1 MGSSTWMPMPAAASA
16 ARGEISD
23 GKSLVGIF
31 WASSAL
37 APGES
42 ARP

>member
-1 MGSSTWMPMPAAASA
+1 VAKAS
-16 ARGEISD
+16 RGEIRD

-37 APGES
+37 NP
-42 ARP
+42 